1 MLSEVLSGT
10 SASHK
15 KKKKEERRHYKLV
28 FTGMLRVG
36 KLGLQGDA
44 C

>member
-10 SASHK
+10 SASH